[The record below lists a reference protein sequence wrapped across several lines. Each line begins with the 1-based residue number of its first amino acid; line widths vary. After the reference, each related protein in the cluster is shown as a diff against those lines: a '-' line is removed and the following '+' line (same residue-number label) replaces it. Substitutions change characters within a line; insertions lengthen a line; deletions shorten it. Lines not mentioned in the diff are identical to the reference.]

1 MPLIMRQEI
10 QECTINPCSVFE
22 MKQMK
27 PEEVLLSH
35 EDDEILC

>member
-22 MKQMK
+22 MK